1 MALPPTRL
9 SFLSS
14 SFSTSNRRASPT
26 TRASTSSS
34 CPTCQAPRV
43 EAGRGPT
50 CRSCQSLLPPPRA
63 TSEIPNHY
71 ETLSPAGETTG
82 TTDSTPRYAVDLSH
96 LKRQFLA
103 LQRLVH
109 PDRFT
114 QSGNDVDN
122 AQEWAKVWS
131 ARVNDAWKTLSNDRE
146 RAEYLVSLSLLF
158 PFLARSSS
166 LSSQLSLHGVTI
178 GEADPVTDPELLMS
192 IMETRES
199 LEEAESS
206 DQVEQIRAENSR
218 EDFSTLPFVD
228 DDDEERADNDC
239 RANETSGEGPRQG
252 V

>member
-1 MALPPTRL
+1 MIKLPSPLTSRRLVALPPTRL

-14 SFSTSNRRASPT
+14 SFSTSTRRASPT
-26 TRASTSSS
+26 TTRASTSTSSSSS

-82 TTDSTPRYAVDLSH
+82 TGTDSTPRYAVDLSH

-146 RAEYLVSLSLLF
+146 RAEYL
-158 PFLARSSS
+158 
-166 LSSQLSLHGVTI
+166 LSLHGVTI

-228 DDDEERADNDC
+228 DDDEERADN
-239 RANETSGEGPRQG
+239 RL
-252 V
+252 